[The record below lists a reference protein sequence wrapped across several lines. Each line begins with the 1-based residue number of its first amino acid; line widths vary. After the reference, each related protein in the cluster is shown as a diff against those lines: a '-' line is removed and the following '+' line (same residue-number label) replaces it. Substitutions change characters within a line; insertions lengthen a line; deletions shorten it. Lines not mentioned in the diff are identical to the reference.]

1 MSGMPGRSGTP
12 GWQSTYG
19 VTEAGNFEG
28 ANVLSVPTASIDE
41 LPAWLADARRRLLAV
56 RELRVHPGR
65 DDKVLAG
72 WNGLMIRA
80 MAEAAGALDRPD
92 YRDAAERAAD
102 ALLVSLRRADGRL
115 LRAVGSETPAFLE
128 DYAALS
134 LALLSLH
141 GVTGSTRWL
150 LEAVRLGEEALA
162 LFWDDEIAGFYD
174 TGADAEQLIVRPRDL
189 QDNAVPSGSALA
201 CEMLL
206 RLAALTGRDEWRQK
220 AERVLRGVM
229 GVASEYPLGFGHLLT
244 AARMAL
250 GPQLEVA
257 VVGAADDPATVA
269 LLRAAHQ
276 AYAPDMVLAA
286 GSPGNEGGSR
296 RSLLAGRE
304 MIDGRPAAYVCRGG
318 TCLPPV
324 TTPSELSELLRARG
338 A

>member
-1 MSGMPGRSGTP
+1 M
-12 GWQSTYG
+12 
-19 VTEAGNFEG
+19 
-28 ANVLSVPTASIDE
+28 
-41 LPAWLADARRRLLAV
+41 
-56 RELRVHPGR
+56 HPGR

-80 MAEAAGALDRPD
+80 LAEAAGALDRPD

-220 AERVLRGVM
+220 AESVLRGVH
-229 GVASEYPLGFGHLLT
+229 GRRVRVPAGLRPPAHGRADGPGPAAGGGRGGCGGRPGHH
-244 AARMAL
+244 
-250 GPQLEVA
+250 
-257 VVGAADDPATVA
+257 GAAPGGASGV
-269 LLRAAHQ
+269 RARHG
-276 AYAPDMVLAA
+276 PCRRRP
-286 GSPGNEGGSR
+286 GS
-296 RSLLAGRE
+296 AGRAS
-304 MIDGRPAAYVCRGG
+304 PAVRCWPDAG
-318 TCLPPV
+318 
-324 TTPSELSELLRARG
+324 
-338 A
+338 